1 MRMKANNKR
10 EWLKLYLR
18 LELAKKDFWEFC
30 LFYDRE
36 FFHEREFL
44 KEVAIAFQNINENK
58 IKSLAVSMPPR
69 AGKSYITSIFCAWTL
84 GKHPT
89 ESVMRNTCTAQLFN
103 KFSYDVRDI
112 VKSERFQLVFPD
124 VKLSDDKANL
134 QGWNTNKSKQV
145 GYFGAG
151 VGGTI
156 IGFGASKIA
165 ITDDLYRGI
174 DDAINDNMNARIQ
187 QWKQA
192 THDSRFESGCSRI
205 DIGTRWTR
213 NDVIGTQMDSGV
225 YEKEV
230 IIKALDDNDKSF
242 CEAVMTTDEYLD
254 KRNKTA
260 KEIWL
265 AEYQQQPIDLVG
277 MLI

>member
-1 MRMKANNKR
+1 
-10 EWLKLYLR
+10 
-18 LELAKKDFWEFC
+18 
-30 LFYDRE
+30 
-36 FFHEREFL
+36 
-44 KEVAIAFQNINENK
+44 
-58 IKSLAVSMPPR
+58 
-69 AGKSYITSIFCAWTL
+69 L
-84 GKHPT
+84 GNHPT

-174 DDAINDNMNARIQ
+174 DDAINENMNARIQ

-277 MLI
+277 MLFGDLKTISLNDFEKIKEHTTIDGCQ

>member
-1 MRMKANNKR
+1 M
-10 EWLKLYLR
+10 
-18 LELAKKDFWEFC
+18 
-30 LFYDRE
+30 
-36 FFHEREFL
+36 
-44 KEVAIAFQNINENK
+44 
-58 IKSLAVSMPPR
+58 
-69 AGKSYITSIFCAWTL
+69 
-84 GKHPT
+84 
-89 ESVMRNTCTAQLFN
+89 
-103 KFSYDVRDI
+103 
-112 VKSERFQLVFPD
+112 
-124 VKLSDDKANL
+124 

-174 DDAINDNMNARIQ
+174 DDAINENMNARIM

-205 DIGTRWTR
+205 DIGTRWTK
-213 NDVIGTQMDSGV
+213 NDVIGTQTDSGV
-225 YEKEV
+225 YDKQI
-230 IIKALDDNDKSF
+230 IIKALNERDESF
-242 CEAVMTTDEYLD
+242 CESVMTTDEYLD

-265 AEYQQQPIDLVG
+265 AEYQQEPIDLVG
-277 MLI
+277 MLFGDLKTISLKEFEKIQEHTEIDGCLAYVDVSDTGKDYTACAVGCLIGSDVYIVTSVFDLSNTDVTIPLVASVLNKWRVKYCRVESNSPAGS